1 MKPIALVGEFT
12 ATFKPH
18 IATNQAIQHSAAALG
33 LPIAADWVSTDDIDA
48 GLFDRFAAIW
58 VAPGSPYKNLD
69 RTLWAIKY
77 AREHGVPCFGTC
89 GGFQHMVLEYA
100 RNVLGFKE
108 AQHAEYDPY
117 SSDLFISQLT
127 CSLAGREM
135 QLALMPGSRISKI
148 YGALN
153 VTEEYYCNFGVNPS
167 QVALLRSG
175 ELRITGSDPEGEIRV
190 IELPDHPFF
199 IGTLFVPQ
207 VKSTVDCPHPLV
219 STFLSV
225 ASEQGNQVR
234 SSSAVNVIRGSSDSS
249 RAWA

>member
-1 MKPIALVGEFT
+1 MVYETHCASGRVHGNVQT
-12 ATFKPH
+12 
-18 IATNQAIQHSAAALG
+18 
-33 LPIAADWVSTDDIDA
+33 
-48 GLFDRFAAIW
+48 
-58 VAPGSPYKNLD
+58 PY
-69 RTLWAIKY
+69 R
-77 AREHGVPCFGTC
+77 
-89 GGFQHMVLEYA
+89 VLEYA

-153 VTEEYYCNFGVNPS
+153 VTEEYYSNLGVNPS

-175 ELRITGSDPEGEIRV
+175 ELRITGSDLEGEIRV

-234 SSSAVNVIRGSSDSS
+234 SSSAVSVIRRCLD
-249 RAWA
+249 AE